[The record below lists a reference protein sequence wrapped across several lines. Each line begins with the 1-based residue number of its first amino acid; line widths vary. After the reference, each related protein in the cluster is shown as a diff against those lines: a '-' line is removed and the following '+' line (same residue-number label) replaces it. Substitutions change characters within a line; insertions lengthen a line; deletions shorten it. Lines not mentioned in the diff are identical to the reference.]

1 MKTLHHPY
9 LATVLLSLAAQAAT
23 ADRLVDPTRPATAKS
38 VAATEASSGVKVE
51 AIMNSGA
58 HPLAIVNGKV
68 VRAGDFIGAVQIE
81 AILSDGV
88 RYKRDGR
95 SQTALVGK
103 QMIQVRHNVTAHADQ
118 P

>member
-9 LATVLLSLAAQAAT
+9 LATVLLSLTAQAAT
-23 ADRLVDPTRPATAKS
+23 ADRLVDPTRPATAKA
-38 VAATEASSGVKVE
+38 VATAEASNGVKVE
-51 AIMNSGA
+51 AIMNSGV

-81 AILSDGV
+81 EILSDGV

-95 SQTALVGK
+95 SQTAHVGK
-103 QMIQVRHNVTAHADQ
+103 QMIQVRRNVTTHGDET
-118 P
+118 